1 MFFMFMKSPKL
12 DRASFQ
18 HSMTYGYSK
27 YLEEQL
33 LPQRLL
39 INHLISQ
46 VILSLTDIKINP
58 DSRTSNYFDNRSFGG
73 AVKDHFV
80 PN

>member
-1 MFFMFMKSPKL
+1 MIFMFMKSPKL
-12 DRASFQ
+12 ERASFQ

-33 LPQRLL
+33 LPQCLL
-39 INHLISQ
+39 IKHLILQ
-46 VILSLTDIKINP
+46 IILSVTDIKKR
-58 DSRTSNYFDNRSFGG
+58 DSRASIYFDNRSFGG
-73 AVKDHFV
+73 AVKDQFV